1 MFKPDFRAVM
11 ALAAALMAS
20 AAVASQPST
29 SSSSP
34 SSGPSSSRDPLDAKA
49 AVPLLVH
56 RSSLSSY
63 RSAHD
68 VRVGSWRE
76 ANDTVTRIGGWRVYT
91 RETESPVPGGG
102 AHQHGPR

>member
-1 MFKPDFRAVM
+1 MFKPDFRVFV
-11 ALAAALMAS
+11 ALAAALMS
-20 AAVASQPST
+20 STAVAQSQSQPST
-29 SSSSP
+29 SSSS
-34 SSGPSSSRDPLDAKA
+34 PSSSRDPLDAKA